1 MKRLIALFVLSLFLL
16 PSLSHAQD
24 FDAQFKAFEQQNQKS
39 FQHFSDSINKAFAEA
54 MAENMRVFKGEPA
67 KVKDPKPK
75 PATPPSVKPEKV
87 PEDLPKQDPV
97 IDEVKP
103 DKPQPTEDKP
113 GSADETP
120 SPSEQTPVTEPEK
133 QNKEEDP
140 FEEFFPDLSKDDSP
154 AYNLLEMDIFGQNIS
169 LMTDIFNHH
178 LKGLK
183 PSDVA
188 DFWILLSEWNYQSQ
202 LELCQ
207 SKRQEYNFND
217 WAICQLIFK
226 IAENTF
232 PQEYNEQV
240 VFSIFM
246 MNQLGMDAKIGFT
259 PSHLFCLIAIEQQLY
274 GVEFSIIGDR
284 NYYIF
289 ELNPSHAEFESF
301 KFSSYNHNFSSSIH
315 PLDMSIRE
323 PLITEGNND
332 SKYNEQTVY
341 IDIHQIELFSTY
353 PQVDIDVYANAK
365 PSKTFC
371 QSIKRIFAPK
381 LRGLSS
387 YDAVSMLLSYVQFS
401 FEYATD
407 DEQFGYEKPFF
418 CEESYYYPKNDCEDR
433 SVLFSFLVRYLLNMD
448 VVLIDYPGHIATAV
462 HFDQPVEGTKF
473 TYRGKSYVVCDP
485 TYIGASIG
493 MEMPEFTP
501 SDRTI
506 IPLEAIT
513 Y

>member
-87 PEDLPKQDPV
+87 PEDLPKQD
-97 IDEVKP
+97 
-103 DKPQPTEDKP
+103 
-113 GSADETP
+113 
-120 SPSEQTPVTEPEK
+120 PEK

-246 MNQLGMDAKIGFT
+246 MNQLR
-259 PSHLFCLIAIEQQLY
+259 AI
-274 GVEFSIIGDR
+274 VR
-284 NYYIF
+284 
-289 ELNPSHAEFESF
+289 
-301 KFSSYNHNFSSSIH
+301 
-315 PLDMSIRE
+315 
-323 PLITEGNND
+323 
-332 SKYNEQTVY
+332 
-341 IDIHQIELFSTY
+341 HQRL
-353 PQVDIDVYANAK
+353 
-365 PSKTFC
+365 
-371 QSIKRIFAPK
+371 
-381 LRGLSS
+381 
-387 YDAVSMLLSYVQFS
+387 
-401 FEYATD
+401 
-407 DEQFGYEKPFF
+407 
-418 CEESYYYPKNDCEDR
+418 
-433 SVLFSFLVRYLLNMD
+433 
-448 VVLIDYPGHIATAV
+448 
-462 HFDQPVEGTKF
+462 
-473 TYRGKSYVVCDP
+473 
-485 TYIGASIG
+485 
-493 MEMPEFTP
+493 
-501 SDRTI
+501 
-506 IPLEAIT
+506 
-513 Y
+513 